1 MPTLPEGQTA
11 LVTIRAAV
19 PGDETLILAV
29 GNTLFPNDYQET
41 LEEFRH
47 HRERLRAGG
56 YADVFAVAETPDG
69 QVVGYAH
76 HQQMPGQANPDR
88 FRVFVGV
95 APEWHGQGVGRALFA
110 HAAAQLTGR
119 GARAAETFAREHDN
133 RVIDFL
139 VRRGF
144 REAMRA
150 WENRLDPSRF
160 DPAPF
165 APYLERVAAAGIT
178 ITTLAEEQHRDPD
191 AVSKAYELHNAVEAD
206 IPSASPFQAQPF
218 ERFMEHNV
226 GGPNALLDAYFLAT
240 AGDAYVGEAVLRKP
254 VLGTHL
260 THDTTGVRRA
270 YRGRGI
276 AMALK
281 LATIA
286 YARAHGC
293 TQIRTWNEVNNAGM
307 LTINERL
314 GFVRQPAWITFEK
327 TLAAGSR

>member
-11 LVTIRAAV
+11 LAAIRAAV
-19 PGDETLILAV
+19 LGDETQILAI
-29 GNTLFPNDYQET
+29 GNTLFPEDYQET
-41 LEEFRH
+41 LKQFRY
-47 HRERLRAGG
+47 HRKRLRAGG
-56 YADVFAVAETPDG
+56 YADVFAVAETPGG

-76 HQQMPGQANPDR
+76 HQQMPGQADPDR
-88 FRVFVGV
+88 FRVIVGV
-95 APEWHGQGVGRALFA
+95 APEWRGRGVGRALFA
-110 HAAAQLTGR
+110 HVTAQLIGR
-119 GARAAETFAREHDN
+119 GARAAETFAREHDM

-178 ITTLAEEQHRDPD
+178 ITTLTDEQDRDPD
-191 AVSKAYELHNAVEAD
+191 ALSKAYELHNAVEAD
-206 IPSASPFQAQPF
+206 IPSTSPFEAQPF
-218 ERFMEHNV
+218 ERYVEHNV
-226 GGPNALLDAYFLAT
+226 RGPNALLDAYFLAK
-240 AGDAYVGEAVLRKP
+240 AGEAYVGEAVLRTSA
-254 VLGTHL
+254 LGTYL

-281 LATIA
+281 LATIE
-286 YARAHGC
+286 YARAHGH

-307 LTINERL
+307 LAINEQL
-314 GFVRQPAWITFEK
+314 GFVRRPAWITFEK